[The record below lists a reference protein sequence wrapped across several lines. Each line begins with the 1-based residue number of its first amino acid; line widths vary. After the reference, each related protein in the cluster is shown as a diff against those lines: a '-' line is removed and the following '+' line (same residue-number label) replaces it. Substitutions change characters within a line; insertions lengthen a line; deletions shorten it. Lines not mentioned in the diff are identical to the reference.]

1 MSGYEVITNRLIKWA
16 EHNENIRAVILIGS
30 RARSYKPADEWS
42 DLDVVIIAEDL
53 SVYLQTTSWLREMGT
68 PMLTFTERAF
78 DGSVE
83 RRVLYEGFLDV
94 DFAFSDPS
102 GFRASLNVE
111 EVRTIFQ
118 RGCHVL
124 LDKDDWSSL
133 IHRAISVSPGY
144 EISDDTIINEI
155 HDYWYHC
162 VWLTKKIQRGELW
175 IAMHCLNC
183 YMKAKLLY
191 MIELYTRLSRDGEVD
206 TWHNGRLLEQW
217 ADPSIL
223 TKLKDCFT
231 NYDEQTL
238 KRALQHQMDVYHDI
252 ASEVAARQGIPYPDD
267 ARKTIKNW
275 IQKLSS

>member
-30 RARSYKPADEWS
+30 RARNCKPADEWS
-42 DLDVVIIAEDL
+42 DLDVIIIAEDI
-53 SVYLQTTSWLREMGT
+53 SVYLQTTAWIHRFGI
-68 PMLTFTERAF
+68 PMLTFTETAF

-94 DFAFSDPS
+94 DFALSEPRE
-102 GFRASLNVE
+102 FRNSLDVE
-111 EVRTIFQ
+111 EVRAIFQ
-118 RGCHVL
+118 RGGHVL

-133 IHRAISVSPGY
+133 IHGATSAPLRY
-144 EISDDTIINEI
+144 EISHDTIINEI

-162 VWLTKKIQRGELW
+162 VWITKKIQRGELW
-175 IAMHCLNC
+175 TAMHCLNC

-191 MIELYTRLSRDGEVD
+191 MIELYTRFSRDGEVD

-217 ADPSIL
+217 ADHSIL

-231 NYDEQTL
+231 DYDEQML
-238 KRALQHQMDVYHDI
+238 KRALQHQMNIYHDI
-252 ASEVAARQGIPYPDD
+252 ASEVAARQDIPYPDD
-267 ARKTIKNW
+267 ARKIIKNW